1 MTTASNR
8 SLRLVE
14 EIRSFIEEAS
24 GIECPASADD
34 VTFFELGLDSLLLTQ
49 VAGKVSKRYGI
60 KVAFRQLLEEYT
72 SVAALARHIDG
83 ALPAELAPASAPAL
97 VLEATSVA
105 AAPTGVAPTAPSVT
119 RMAPAVPLSSDVAS
133 LVAAQLD
140 LMRLQL
146 ELMQGGGVLAPAPET
161 APSAATASV
170 AEPSRA
176 APTTP
181 TGPAD
186 ATDSMPELLQTGKER
201 AFYDAKKAFG
211 AAARISHQDTQGATS
226 AQRKAFDAFV
236 ARYNAKTRS
245 SKAKT
250 QENRATL
257 ADPRVV
263 TGFRPLTKEIVYPLF
278 VSRSKGSRLWDIDG
292 NEYVDALCG
301 FGSNFF
307 GYDAGFIKDA
317 IRKQLDDGFELGPQH
332 PLAADVAALVCEL
345 TGHER
350 AALCNTGS
358 EAVMGAM
365 RIARTV
371 TGRSLI
377 AVFSGSY
384 HGIFDEVIVRGT
396 KKLRTIPAAPGILP
410 EAVENVLVLDYGTD
424 ESLAILRER
433 GGELAAVLVEPV
445 QSRRADFQ
453 PREFLHEARKITQAS
468 GSALIFDEVITG
480 FRTGPG
486 GAQAYFG
493 VRADI
498 ATYGKVVGGGMP
510 VGIIAG
516 QREWM
521 DALDGGDWRFGD
533 ASKPEVG
540 VTYFA
545 GTFVRHPLTLAATKA
560 SLVYMKEQGPALQDS
575 VTAMTRRFAEQMNE
589 YCKAVELPLE
599 FKHFASLWKATFA
612 QDVAFGDV
620 LFCWL
625 RDKGVHIWDGFPCF
639 FTTAHT
645 QADVDLI
652 AKAFKDSIYEMQ
664 TAGLLPGSPERRGF
678 AAGAIPVPGARL
690 GKDQNGFPAWF
701 VADPARPGKFIRVG
715 DVQ

>member
-1 MTTASNR
+1 MTIASNR
-8 SLRLVE
+8 SLRLAA
-14 EIRSFIEEAS
+14 EIRAFIEEAS
-24 GIECPASADD
+24 GIECPASADEA
-34 VTFFELGLDSLLLTQ
+34 TFFELGLDSLLLTQ
-49 VAGKVSKRYGI
+49 IATKVSKKYGI
-60 KVAFRQLLEEYT
+60 KVAFRQLLEEHT
-72 SVAALARHIDG
+72 SVTALVRLIDS
-83 ALPAELAPASAPAL
+83 ALPAEVEPISAPP
-97 VLEATSVA
+97 VVA
-105 AAPTGVAPTAPSVT
+105 AA
-119 RMAPAVPLSSDVAS
+119 APAAPAPRASVPALPLSSDVAS

-146 ELMQGGGVLAPAPET
+146 ELMQGGVALGSSA
-161 APSAATASV
+161 SAASLPRPSQTAS
-170 AEPSRA
+170 ATPEGPS
-176 APTTP
+176 
-181 TGPAD
+181 D
-186 ATDSMPELLQTGKER
+186 ATVPESELLQTGKDR
-201 AFYDAKKAFG
+201 ALYDAKKAFG
-211 AAARISHQDTQGATS
+211 AAARISHQDADGATA
-226 AQRKAFDAFV
+226 AQRQAFDAFV
-236 ARYNAKTRS
+236 ARYNAKTKS
-245 SKAKT
+245 SKTKT

-278 VSRSKGSRLWDIDG
+278 VAKSKGSRLWDIDG

-307 GYDAGFIKDA
+307 GYEAGFINDA
-317 IRKQLDDGFELGPQH
+317 IRKQLDEGFELGPQH
-332 PLAADVAALVCEL
+332 PLATDVAALVCEL

-377 AVFSGSY
+377 AVFAGSY
-384 HGIFDEVIVRGT
+384 HGIFDEVIVRGS

-424 ESLAILRER
+424 ETLAILRER
-433 GGELAAVLVEPV
+433 ADQLAAVLVEPV

-453 PREFLHEARKITQAS
+453 PREFLHEVRTITQAS

-480 FRTGPG
+480 FRAGPG
-486 GAQAYFG
+486 GAQAFFG

-560 SLVYMKEQGPALQDS
+560 ALVHMKEQGPALQDG
-575 VTAMTRRFAEQMNE
+575 VTALTRRFAEQMNE
-589 YCKAVELPLE
+589 YCKAVDLPLE
-599 FKHFASLWKATFA
+599 FKQFASLWKATFA
-612 QDVAFGDV
+612 REVPFGDV

-645 QADVDLI
+645 QADVDFI

-664 TAGLLPGSPERRGF
+664 TAGLLPGAPERRGF
-678 AAGAIPVPGARL
+678 DGGSVPVPGARL